1 MSAKSKLLQT
11 ALLGMGALEGM
22 TGCAYT
28 IDNQARTGTVENGR
42 AEMCVR
48 APRTNMMSA
57 EERLALLQRRFNE
70 AQRDVCVGSATI
82 QSQTSDKIC
91 FVCPADPRIKATY
104 R

>member
-1 MSAKSKLLQT
+1 MSAKSKLLKT

-22 TGCAYT
+22 AGCAYT
-28 IDNQARTGTVENGR
+28 IDSQARTGTVENGR

-48 APRTNMMSA
+48 GPRTNMMSA
-57 EERLALLQRRFNE
+57 EERLALLQQRFNE
-70 AQRDVCVGSATI
+70 MKRDVCIGTATI

-91 FVCPADPRIKATY
+91 FTCLADPRIKATY